1 MVLDPQRAKGKAQQP
16 VGQLPGAAGPA
27 VHMAHQHFVIMLA
40 RHALQPAGHLP
51 RPRLEQLVAR
61 RQRADG
67 GQVQALH
74 LPVIAFVL
82 AQLQLQDLD
91 LRPQREAIG
100 VVIQVVVGH
109 AQTVLGVG
117 AVFAGAHAKLPG
129 ARVMAVLG
137 QARALDLQGRWRVA
151 VDRPQ

>member
-1 MVLDPQRAKGKAQQP
+1 MFDPHRPQCKAKHF
-16 VGQLPGAAGPA
+16 VSQLPGAARTA
-27 VHMAHQHFVIMLA
+27 IDVADQHFIVMLA
-40 RHALQPAGHLP
+40 QHPLKAAGHLP
-51 RPRLEQLVAR
+51 RPGLQQVVAR